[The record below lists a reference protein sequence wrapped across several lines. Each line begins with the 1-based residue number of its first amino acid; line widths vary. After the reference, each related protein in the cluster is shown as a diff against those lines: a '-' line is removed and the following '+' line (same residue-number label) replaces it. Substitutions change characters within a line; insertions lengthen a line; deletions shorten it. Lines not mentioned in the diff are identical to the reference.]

1 MTTATQAQRILV
13 AVQALKQCP
22 ICHAESCEC
31 WTSLAWLAAHET
43 EDARKLTSYPALVAA
58 CRAALRYID
67 PPLGV
72 SGGPAGWQVTKML
85 RDALAADGADVED
98 TSALKERATA

>member
-1 MTTATQAQRILV
+1 MTTATQAQRTLV

-22 ICHAESCEC
+22 VCRQEYCDC
-31 WTSLAWLAAHET
+31 WTDLAGIVARQA

-58 CRAALRYID
+58 CRAALRYIA

-72 SGGPAGWQVTKML
+72 SGGLAGWQVTKML
-85 RDALAADGADVED
+85 RDALAADGADVD
-98 TSALKERATA
+98 PRL